1 MKQHRTNI
9 LLALVLVVAGL
20 AFVFKSQLLAPDL
33 GEALAAP
40 AGIELRAT
48 PVPLNEV
55 DPAQK
60 RVGALT
66 YIAGWALTSPH
77 DRFGGLSGLTI
88 SEDGKLVA
96 ISDQGDWF
104 TARFHPKARE
114 PVTNAELVPFDLN
127 MPEARKTDFDAESL
141 IRAGDSFLVAFEQR
155 HRLEVAKPG
164 SVPAPWAPAAGMD
177 FGGIADNGG
186 MEAISWTLDGRLLAF
201 AERGVDVHGLSR
213 VWLVGEDGVDLVFFK
228 RPKNF
233 APTDAAL
240 LPNGDILL
248 LTRFYSVVDGV
259 AIKLLRISAED
270 IRPGAT
276 LVGTELAHLSP
287 PLTVDNLEGLDVGV
301 APDGTTLVYML
312 SDDNFSSSQRTLLL
326 MFALEG

>member
-1 MKQHRTNI
+1 MKQHRSNI

-48 PVPLNEV
+48 PVPLNEA
-55 DPAQK
+55 DPGQK
-60 RVGALT
+60 RVGALA
-66 YIAGWALTSPH
+66 YVAGWALTSPH

-104 TARFHPKARE
+104 IASFNPATSE
-114 PVTNAELVPFDLN
+114 PVTDAELVPFDLN
-127 MPEARKTDFDAESL
+127 IPEDSKKKFDAEGMV
-141 IRAGDSFLVAFEQR
+141 RAGDGFLVSFEQR
-155 HRLEVAKPG
+155 HRLEMARPG
-164 SVPAPWAPAAGMD
+164 GIPTPWAPAAGMD
-177 FGGIADNGG
+177 FAGIAENGG
-186 MEAISWTLDGRLLAF
+186 MEAISWTQDGRLLAF

-213 VWLVGEDGVDLVFFK
+213 VWLVGEDGVDLLSFK

-259 AIKLLRISAED
+259 AIKLLRIAAED